1 MSMDFSEYLD
11 VLEGQDFDETPVD
24 LETFCYDAKY
34 LGLLP
39 LSDLQIVM
47 LKAMTQVYK
56 KETLIELYGE
66 EKGLERS
73 KQTYREVILQLGK
86 GSGKD
91 YTSTIACAYIVY
103 QLLCLKDPAGYY
115 GKPAGDAIDILN
127 IAINATQAKNVF
139 FKGFRERIR
148 RSPWF
153 QGKYDATQESM
164 KFDKGITV
172 HSGHSEREAWEGYNT
187 LVVILDEIS
196 GFAVENNTGH
206 TQSKTAEDIYKM
218 YNGSLSSRFPDY
230 GKLLLLSFPRYKND
244 FIQKRY
250 DEVVAQKEVV
260 IRSADLVVNPDLP
273 EDFPGNTI
281 NVEWEEDHIISY
293 REARVFA
300 LKRPTWEVN
309 PTRSLHEYTQ
319 DFYKDMQDALS
330 RFACMPPD
338 SIDAFFKSR
347 TKIETAFNQTSWA
360 ISEDGVI
367 ADWFKPI
374 DEKQYYIHVDLA
386 QKIDRCA
393 LSLAHVEEWVLVSIG
408 TNYKEYQPKI
418 VVDAIRWWTPSSTEA
433 VNFSEVREF
442 ILDLF
447 RLGFNIKMVTF
458 DRWNS
463 KGMMDE
469 LAAYGIK
476 TELLSVGKKHYQD
489 LSLILTEERLTGPA
503 NEILIE
509 ELLQLRVIRD
519 RVDHPRKGSKDLSD
533 AVTGAVYNAIARTPK
548 EINKTIEVHTYD
560 MLRDERKPSKVKPGG
575 SINPP
580 KRPPQDLE
588 DFLADIEVI

>member
-1 MSMDFSEYLD
+1 
-11 VLEGQDFDETPVD
+11 
-24 LETFCYDAKY
+24 
-34 LGLLP
+34 
-39 LSDLQIVM
+39 
-47 LKAMTQVYK
+47 MTQIYK

-66 EKGLERS
+66 EKGIERS

-139 FKGFRERIR
+139 FKGFRERIK

-153 QGKYDATQESM
+153 QGKYDSTQESM

-260 IRSADLVVNPDLP
+260 MRSADLIVNPDLP
-273 EDFPGNTI
+273 EDFAGNTI

-309 PTRSLHEYTQ
+309 PTRQLQEYTQ

-347 TKIETAFNQTSWA
+347 TKIQHLTKLTGLSQKMELLLIGLSRLTTSNTLSTLTLPRRLTDAHCHLPMLKSGYWYLLVLTTR
-360 ISEDGVI
+360 STSLKLLWMPLDGGLHHLPRPSTLPKFVS
-367 ADWFKPI
+367 
-374 DEKQYYIHVDLA
+374 
-386 QKIDRCA
+386 
-393 LSLAHVEEWVLVSIG
+393 LSLTYSGSDSISRWSHLTDG
-408 TNYKEYQPKI
+408 T
-418 VVDAIRWWTPSSTEA
+418 
-433 VNFSEVREF
+433 
-442 ILDLF
+442 
-447 RLGFNIKMVTF
+447 
-458 DRWNS
+458 
-463 KGMMDE
+463 
-469 LAAYGIK
+469 
-476 TELLSVGKKHYQD
+476 
-489 LSLILTEERLTGPA
+489 
-503 NEILIE
+503 
-509 ELLQLRVIRD
+509 LRV
-519 RVDHPRKGSKDLSD
+519 
-533 AVTGAVYNAIARTPK
+533 
-548 EINKTIEVHTYD
+548 
-560 MLRDERKPSKVKPGG
+560 
-575 SINPP
+575 
-580 KRPPQDLE
+580 
-588 DFLADIEVI
+588 